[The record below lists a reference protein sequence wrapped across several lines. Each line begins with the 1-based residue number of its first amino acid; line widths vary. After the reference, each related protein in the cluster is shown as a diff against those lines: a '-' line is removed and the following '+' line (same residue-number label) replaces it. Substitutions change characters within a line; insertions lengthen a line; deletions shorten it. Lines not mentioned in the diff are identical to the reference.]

1 MRFIG
6 GKTNLLNDIESMVLE
21 KVGNY
26 SNQKF
31 LDLFSGTGVVA
42 YHFKKYFKVITND
55 SLYFSYILAK
65 GHVTPNNVPKFTGLN
80 KLGIHDPLDYLND
93 LSGQVGFIQS
103 NYASDGDGRMYL
115 TPRNARKIDHI
126 RLTLG
131 LWLNKGHI
139 NLEEFEYLLATLI
152 EAVPFVS
159 NITGTYG
166 AYLKHWDKRAFKD
179 LVLKHPIL
187 YDNNQIN
194 ESFHSKSEDISNN
207 ISVDIC
213 YIDPPYNGRQYTS
226 NYHLL
231 ETIAKY
237 DSPIIKGVTGIR
249 KFDTNETS
257 DFCKKSKVYNAFK
270 KVLSQVNCKHLFL
283 SYNSDGLLKKEQIE
297 EILLSIGIPKTYDFR
312 EIEYRRYKS
321 KIVLKPKVTEYLFY
335 IEKQNHE

>member
-1 MRFIG
+1 MRYIG
-6 GKTNLLNDIESMVLE
+6 GKTKLLSEIENMILK
-21 KVGNY
+21 KVNNHGN
-26 SNQKF
+26 KIF

-65 GHVTPNNVPKFTGLN
+65 GYVTPNNVPKFTGLI
-80 KLGIHDPLDYLND
+80 KLGIHDPLDYLNN
-93 LSGQVGFIQS
+93 LSGQMGFIES
-103 NYASDGDGRMYL
+103 NYASDSNGRMYL
-115 TPRNARKIDHI
+115 TPKNARKIDDI
-126 RLTLG
+126 RLTLD
-131 LWLNKGHI
+131 LWLNKKHI
-139 NLEEFEYLLATLI
+139 NHEEFEYLLATLI

-187 YDNNQIN
+187 YNNNKIN
-194 ESFHSKSEDISNN
+194 ESFNSKAENITHSIRA
-207 ISVDIC
+207 DIC

-237 DSPIIKGVTGIR
+237 DNPVIKGVTGIR
-249 KFDTNETS
+249 RFDDNETS

-270 KVLSQVNCKHLFL
+270 KVLVQVNCKHLFL
-283 SYNSDGLLKKEQIE
+283 SYNSDGLLNKEQIQ
-297 EILLSIGIPKTYDFR
+297 EILLSVGIPETYDFM

-321 KIVLKPKVTEYLFY
+321 KIVLKPKVNEYLFY